1 MDLAATA
8 IRQKKMKTTLMIAL
22 ANIALV
28 NPDGYTVNART
39 LQPVTT
45 GYAVAVAATQNS
57 FGPEGL
63 ARVIRYVQNHPEVNA
78 FGGWYDCESGKYYY
92 DATIILDS
100 LEKALELGRANDQL
114 AIFDLANLKEIRL

>member
-28 NPDGYTVNART
+28 NHDGYTVNART

-45 GYAVAVAATQNS
+45 GYAVAVANTQNS
-57 FGPEGL
+57 FGIKGL
-63 ARVIRYVQNHPEVNA
+63 AKVIQYAQDHPEINA
-78 FGGWYDCESGKYYY
+78 YGGWYNSDNGQYYY
-92 DATIILDS
+92 DATIIVDNLQQAI
-100 LEKALELGRANDQL
+100 EIGRANDQI
-114 AIFDLANLKEIRL
+114 AIFDLENCKEIRL